1 MVEVRNFQKLDI
13 QDKDVVEYLRRG
25 KGSKRSKPKLLSE
38 EYQHLIGIMKAK
50 AQLMLEPKGLFELF
64 DIEEVPVRDCF
75 LEANKV
81 ALAIVTI
88 GDKLPIETSKLMKE
102 GKLVDGV
109 ILDAIGSAAAETV
122 ANLINDEI
130 NNVVSELKLQYS
142 ERYSPGYCQWDV
154 KDQQIIFD
162 RLPAEIIGVSL
173 TTAFLM
179 NPIKSISFAVNIGK
193 EILASRWE
201 NRCKFCEIGD
211 CSYKRE

>member
-1 MVEVRNFQKLDI
+1 MVVVRNYQLLDI

-25 KGSKRSKPKLLSE
+25 KGSKRSKPKPLSE
-38 EYQHLIGIMKAK
+38 EYQHLIGIMKTK
-50 AQLMLEPKGLFELF
+50 AQSMLDPKGLYELF
-64 DIEEVPVRDCF
+64 DIREVPSRDCF
-75 LEANKV
+75 LEADQIAFAV
-81 ALAIVTI
+81 VTI
-88 GDKLPIETSKLMKE
+88 GDKLPNETSKLMKE

-130 NNVVSELKLQYS
+130 NNVVTELKLQYS
-142 ERYSPGYCQWDV
+142 ERFSPGYCQWDV
-154 KDQQIIFD
+154 KDQQIIFN
-162 RLPAEIIGVSL
+162 RLPAETIGVAL
-173 TTAFLM
+173 TPAFLM
-179 NPIKSISFAVNIGK
+179 TPIKSISFAVNVGK